1 MTTMVSFRVS
11 DDEAAALQRE
21 AERSQTSTSELLR
34 AGLRAVLA
42 RVAAERDAEIYRHH
56 PVTSSEL
63 IDPADQV
70 WLPDEDWSA
79 WLERDDAP
87 R

>member
-11 DDEAAALQRE
+11 DEEAAALQRE
-21 AERSQTSTSELLR
+21 AERSQMSTSELLR
-34 AGLRAVLA
+34 AGMRAVLA
-42 RVAAERDAEIYRHH
+42 RAAAERDAEIYRRH
-56 PVTSSEL
+56 PVASSEL

-79 WLERDDAP
+79 WLERDAS